1 MDTWI
6 CIDRVPLLSTGNYH
20 NIVNRLFS
28 DIKQKVKRV
37 KRKKE
42 RSSVTLHQVTK
53 KYRIS
58 RITNSQL
65 HPLICLFLHF
75 KKKKSKIRENLLK
88 RQEISP

>member
-53 KYRIS
+53 KIS
-58 RITNSQL
+58 Y
-65 HPLICLFLHF
+65 F
-75 KKKKSKIRENLLK
+75 KNY
-88 RQEISP
+88 